1 MTLMLGKIAG
11 RRRRGWQRTR
21 WLDGITNSMDVSLN
35 KLPEMVTDREAWHAA
50 VHGATKTWTWLSSW
64 TANNKIEYTLF
75 ILSYPFCLELYLSKI
90 KRVISSFFWFAWN
103 IFPSPHFASSL
114 AKRRIRMIKTMERT
128 MERATLAVLPK
139 SPMTTLPTT
148 SIRTV
153 GQR

>member
-103 IFPSPHFASSL
+103 ILFVMHFSSFSLHYVLEASPINNKEFL
-114 AKRRIRMIKTMERT
+114 FLNR
-128 MERATLAVLPK
+128 L
-139 SPMTTLPTT
+139 
-148 SIRTV
+148 
-153 GQR
+153 